1 MDWISIL
8 VALIGALA
16 GGGLISLLT
25 LRETKKS
32 LKIDNQ
38 AKEDSR
44 WSNLVKELQIQ
55 NEKLNERVERKDAR
69 ITELEDTNAA
79 LRQKLDETS
88 TALAKATL
96 LRCSKLGCPSRV
108 PPLGYSELTPDELM
122 IEKRSS
128 ESNKIE

>member
-1 MDWISIL
+1 MNWISIL

-38 AKEDSR
+38 TKEDSR

-96 LRCSKLGCPSRV
+96 LRCSKLGCTSRI

-128 ESNKIE
+128 ESNKTE

>member
-96 LRCSKLGCPSRV
+96 LRCSKLGCTSRI

-128 ESNKIE
+128 ESNKTE

>member
-55 NEKLNERVERKDAR
+55 NEKLNERVEHKDAR

-88 TALAKATL
+88 TALAKAAL
-96 LRCSKLGCPSRV
+96 LRCSKLGCISRI

-128 ESNKIE
+128 ESNKTE

>member
-38 AKEDSR
+38 TKEDSR

-96 LRCSKLGCPSRV
+96 LRCSKLGCTSRI

-128 ESNKIE
+128 ELNKTE